1 MGKKQI
7 HNLQTGEITVVEDTD
22 THPPLSDAIAWQRLR
37 SRRGKLLRETD
48 YLALSDNTISD
59 EMKKYRKDL
68 RDLPSKT
75 SDPRKPTWPT
85 KPGG

>member
-22 THPPLSDAIAWQRLR
+22 THPPVSTEIAWKNLR
-37 SRRGKLLRETD
+37 SHRGKLLRDTD
-48 YLALSDNTISD
+48 YLALSDNTLSD

-68 RDLPSKT
+68 RDLPANT
-75 SDPRKPTWPT
+75 SDPKNPTWPT
-85 KPGG
+85 KPSD